1 MSSIM
6 DDMNVIKQL
15 SDNILNGSEIS
26 HDDGDG
32 KTCNTCGEYLQWNDG
47 REMYHCGYCDEW
59 TEKMSKWD
67 CEESYL

>member
-1 MSSIM
+1 MSSIS

-15 SDNILNGSEIS
+15 SDNILNGSEIA

-32 KTCNTCGEYLQWNDG
+32 KTCNTCNEYLELAEDK
-47 REMYHCGYCDEW
+47 YHCLCCDEW